1 MRTGVT
7 DPRPDSVRARSSVW
21 VFGFR

>member
-7 DPRPDSVRARSSVW
+7 DPRPDRVRARSSVW